1 MVLVDKKILSGG
13 IVMLIV
19 GITISLYLNS
29 VIPIGTTGMGEEET
43 IDFLLKQ
50 RENQGMNA
58 LAGILIGIGFLLVLI
73 SFGARR
79 KRKDGVKK
87 NRKKASIIDCKMF

>member
-13 IVMLIV
+13 LAMVVV

-29 VIPIGTTGMGEEET
+29 VVPIGTSGMSEEET
-43 IDFLLKQ
+43 LDLLTKQ
-50 RENQGMNA
+50 QENQDMST

-79 KRKDGVKK
+79 KRKGGEKIVEKK
-87 NRKKASIIDCKMF
+87 PA

>member
-13 IVMLIV
+13 LAMLAV

-29 VIPIGTTGMGEEET
+29 VVPIGTSGMSEEET
-43 IDFLLKQ
+43 LDLLTKQ
-50 RENQGMNA
+50 QENQDASA
-58 LAGILIGIGFLLVLI
+58 LAGILMGFGFLLVLI

-79 KRKDGVKK
+79 KRKGGAKIVEKK
-87 NRKKASIIDCKMF
+87 PA

>member
-13 IVMLIV
+13 FAMLVV

-29 VIPIGTTGMGEEET
+29 VVPIGTSGMSEEET
-43 IDFLLKQ
+43 LDLLTKQ
-50 RENQGMNA
+50 QENQDMST

-79 KRKDGVKK
+79 KRKGGEKIVEKK
-87 NRKKASIIDCKMF
+87 PA

>member
-13 IVMLIV
+13 LAMVVV

-29 VIPIGTTGMGEEET
+29 VVPIGTSGMSEEET
-43 IDFLLKQ
+43 LDLLTKQ
-50 RENQGMNA
+50 QENQDVST
-58 LAGILIGIGFLLVLI
+58 LAGILMAIGFLLVLI

-79 KRKDGVKK
+79 KRKGGKK
-87 NRKKASIIDCKMF
+87 IVEKKPA

>member
-13 IVMLIV
+13 LVMVVV

-29 VIPIGTTGMGEEET
+29 VVPIGISGMSEEET
-43 IDFLLKQ
+43 LDLLIKQ
-50 RENQGMNA
+50 QENQDMNA
-58 LAGILIGIGFLLVLI
+58 LAGILMGFGFLLVLI

-79 KRKDGVKK
+79 KRKGGAKIVEKK
-87 NRKKASIIDCKMF
+87 PA

>member
-13 IVMLIV
+13 LVMVVV

-29 VIPIGTTGMGEEET
+29 VVPIGMSGMSEEET
-43 IDFLLKQ
+43 LDLLTKQ
-50 RENQGMNA
+50 QENQDMSA
-58 LAGILIGIGFLLVLI
+58 LAGILMAIGFLLVLI

-79 KRKDGVKK
+79 KRKGGEKIVKK
-87 NRKKASIIDCKMF
+87 KPA

>member
-13 IVMLIV
+13 IAMLIV
-19 GITISLYLNS
+19 GIVISLYLNS
-29 VIPIGTTGMGEEET
+29 VLPIGTTGMSEK
-43 IDFLLKQ
+43 DLADLLLKQ
-50 RENQGMNA
+50 RETQDMNT

-79 KRKDGVKK
+79 KRKDGTKK
-87 NRKKASIIDCKMF
+87 IEKKPAT

>member
-13 IVMLIV
+13 LAMVVV

-29 VIPIGTTGMGEEET
+29 VVPIGISGMSEEET
-43 IDFLLKQ
+43 LDLLIKQ
-50 RENQGMNA
+50 QENQDMNA
-58 LAGILIGIGFLLVLI
+58 LAGILMGFGFLLVLI

-79 KRKDGVKK
+79 KRKGGAKIVEKK
-87 NRKKASIIDCKMF
+87 PA

>member
-13 IVMLIV
+13 LAMLVV

-29 VIPIGTTGMGEEET
+29 VVPIGTSGMSEEET
-43 IDFLLKQ
+43 LDLLTKQ
-50 RENQGMNA
+50 RENQDMST

-79 KRKDGVKK
+79 KRKGGEKIVEKK
-87 NRKKASIIDCKMF
+87 PA

>member
-13 IVMLIV
+13 LAMLVV

-29 VIPIGTTGMGEEET
+29 VVPIGTSGMSEEET
-43 IDFLLKQ
+43 LDLLTKQ
-50 RENQGMNA
+50 KENQDVSA

-79 KRKDGVKK
+79 KRKGGKK
-87 NRKKASIIDCKMF
+87 IVEKKPA

>member
-1 MVLVDKKILSGG
+1 MLV
-13 IVMLIV
+13 V

-29 VIPIGTTGMGEEET
+29 VVPIGTSGMSEEET
-43 IDFLLKQ
+43 LDLLTKQ
-50 RENQGMNA
+50 KENQDLSA

-79 KRKDGVKK
+79 KRKGGKK
-87 NRKKASIIDCKMF
+87 IVEKKPA

>member
-13 IVMLIV
+13 LAMVVI

-29 VIPIGTTGMGEEET
+29 VVPIGTSGMSEEET
-43 IDFLLKQ
+43 LDLLIKQ
-50 RENQGMNA
+50 QENQDVST
-58 LAGILIGIGFLLVLI
+58 LAGILMGIGFLLVLI

-79 KRKDGVKK
+79 KRKGGAKIVKK
-87 NRKKASIIDCKMF
+87 KPA

>member
-13 IVMLIV
+13 LAMLVV
-19 GITISLYLNS
+19 GIIISLYLNS
-29 VIPIGTTGMGEEET
+29 VMPIGTSGMSEEET
-43 IDFLLKQ
+43 LDLLTKQ
-50 RENQGMNA
+50 QENQDMSA

-79 KRKDGVKK
+79 KTKGGKK
-87 NRKKASIIDCKMF
+87 IVEKKPA

>member
-13 IVMLIV
+13 LAMLVV

-29 VIPIGTTGMGEEET
+29 VVPIGTSGMSEEET
-43 IDFLLKQ
+43 LDLLTKQ
-50 RENQGMNA
+50 QENQDVNA
-58 LAGILIGIGFLLVLI
+58 LAGILMAIGFLLVLI

-79 KRKDGVKK
+79 KRKGGTKIVEKK
-87 NRKKASIIDCKMF
+87 PA

>member
-13 IVMLIV
+13 LAMLVV

-29 VIPIGTTGMGEEET
+29 VVPIGTSGMSEEET
-43 IDFLLKQ
+43 LDLLTKQ
-50 RENQGMNA
+50 QENQDMSA
-58 LAGILIGIGFLLVLI
+58 LAGILMGFGFLLFLI

-79 KRKDGVKK
+79 KRKGGAKIVEKK
-87 NRKKASIIDCKMF
+87 PA

>member
-13 IVMLIV
+13 LAMVVV

-29 VIPIGTTGMGEEET
+29 VMPIGTSGMSEEET
-43 IDFLLKQ
+43 LDLLTKQ
-50 RENQGMNA
+50 QENQDVST
-58 LAGILIGIGFLLVLI
+58 LAGILMAIGFLLVLV

-79 KRKDGVKK
+79 KRKGGEKIVEKK
-87 NRKKASIIDCKMF
+87 PA

>member
-1 MVLVDKKILSGG
+1 MVLVDKKILAGG
-13 IVMLIV
+13 LAMLVV

-29 VIPIGTTGMGEEET
+29 VMPIGTTGMSDEET
-43 IDFLLKQ
+43 LVLLTKQ
-50 RENQGMNA
+50 QENQDMST

-79 KRKDGVKK
+79 KRKGGAKIVEKK
-87 NRKKASIIDCKMF
+87 PA

>member
-1 MVLVDKKILSGG
+1 MVLVDKKIFSGG
-13 IVMLIV
+13 ITMLIA

-29 VIPIGTTGMGEEET
+29 VIPIGTTEMGEEET

-50 RENQGMNA
+50 RENQDMNA
-58 LAGILIGIGFLLVLI
+58 LAGILIGMGFLLVLI

-79 KRKDGVKK
+79 KRKDRAKK
-87 NRKKASIIDCKMF
+87 IEKKPAS